1 MSHYICDLFIDGIK
15 LLLCFYIYW
24 LSFLH
29 NNSKLELIL
38 MNIISILIYSSKYIY
53 RIYYSCTNDND
64 NHNIWLQIDFVH
76 LLFLSCSILSNI
88 IHYNN
93 IIFTIYLTYV
103 IIIGISYI
111 IHRYSCINQV
121 QDGDDILDNEN
132 LEEMNENLEE
142 MNEDLEE
149 NNLDLENN
157 IINNKDII
165 CVICLEEFTN
175 RENILQ
181 LKCKHYYHK
190 LCLQKWLDSN
200 PKKICPIC
208 KYKIME

>member
-1 MSHYICDLFIDGIK
+1 MSHYICDIFIDILK
-15 LLLCFYIYW
+15 ILCCFYIYW
-24 LSFLH
+24 LSFLY
-29 NNSKLELIL
+29 NNNKLELIL
-38 MNIISILIYSSKYIY
+38 LIFISVSIYSSKYIY
-53 RIYYSCTNDND
+53 GIYYNCSNDNS
-64 NHNIWLQIDFVH
+64 IRLQIDFVH
-76 LLFLSCSILSNI
+76 LLFLSCCILSSI

-93 IIFTIYLTYV
+93 IIFTIYLSYV
-103 IIIGISYI
+103 ILIGLSYM

-121 QDGDDILDNEN
+121 QEGDDSLDINNVN
-132 LEEMNENLEE
+132 LEEINVELEQ
-142 MNEDLEE
+142 

-157 IINNKDII
+157 ITNNKDII

-181 LKCKHYYHK
+181 LKCNHYYHK

-200 PKKICPIC
+200 STKICPIC